1 MRRLALLVVLVL
13 ARAAGAGDDVKA
25 TWPPTGPTWETDPT
39 RAFERARK
47 EEKPV
52 FVYVATEG

>member
-1 MRRLALLVVLVL
+1 MSRFLAIAVLML
-13 ARAAGAGDDVKA
+13 ARAASAGDEVKA
-25 TWPPTGPTWETDPT
+25 SWPPRGPTWETDPT

-52 FVYVATEG
+52 FVYVATDG